1 MAQIAE
7 SLQSKSNYLIKKN
20 TSSSSTN
27 DDSLAINSHPIK
39 FLLYSGH
46 DTNLYNILSIMG
58 IFNRACIMQEFY
70 EDRDIEGCY
79 RYIPFAS
86 DLIFELKYDS

>member
-7 SLQSKSNYLIKKN
+7 SLHSKSSYLLKKHNDPKN
-20 TSSSSTN
+20 T
-27 DDSLAINSHPIK
+27 LNSHPIK
-39 FLLYSGH
+39 FVLYSGH

-79 RYIPFAS
+79 RYIPYAS